1 MLPLTGLS
9 RRAFVVASAL
19 AATAPTATAAR
30 RRKPNPEAFLASA
43 IQGDTIANGA
53 FLWSYQAQVH
63 HAAPGGRF
71 CGRPGI
77 PRGPMIAGIA
87 STSERR

>member
-19 AATAPTATAAR
+19 AATAPTAVAAR

-43 IQGDTIANGA
+43 IQGPPSPTARSCGATRRRSTTRPPAGA
-53 FLWSYQAQVH
+53 FAGDLVFP
-63 HAAPGGRF
+63 AAR
-71 CGRPGI
+71 
-77 PRGPMIAGIA
+77 
-87 STSERR
+87 